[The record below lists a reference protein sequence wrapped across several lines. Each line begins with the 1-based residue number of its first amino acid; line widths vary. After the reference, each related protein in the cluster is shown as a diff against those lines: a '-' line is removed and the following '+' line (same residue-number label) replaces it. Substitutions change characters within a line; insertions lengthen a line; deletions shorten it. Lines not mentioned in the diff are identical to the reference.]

1 MGITGALKIAHLA
14 EALGLDC
21 EIHASGPAHRHL
33 MAAMRNT
40 NFYEVALVGPDCP
53 NAMPP
58 VYRCGYT
65 DQLDCVDADGSVPV
79 PTGPGLGVDYDWDWI
94 AANRT
99 ALARLRSLRRPGN
112 RLTRSLRFTLR
123 GPSDCAASHF
133 APQGDSMHQCSTP
146 ENCLLQP
153 SPRPCLPRSLSS
165 RPARRQP
172 PRCASATPT
181 TTARSPPTCSRSS
194 PTTSPSAPRAK
205 SRSRCY
211 PAEQLGK
218 EGDLIQQVK
227 SGALDISAPSM
238 PSLSGLV
245 PALEIASAPFLWTDW
260 AQAEK
265 IITGPAFQPQ
275 FDELRDKHNVLM
287 LSKIW
292 YWGWRNLT
300 TGRKPS
306 TSPKTLPG
314 LKIRVPESPVWV
326 EMIRAMGGAPTP
338 IPFGE
343 VYTALQQKTVDGQEN
358 PIPTIYSR
366 KFYEVQAHL
375 SMTRHMLQNNTMII
389 NKRSFEQA
397 VAGTAEGAAGGS
409 GGSVGEELE
418 AAAGTRDEHARG
430 DPQER
435 QDRDRRQ
442 ARPRRLRRQDGAR
455 AAEAGGALGSGAT

>member
-1 MGITGALKIAHLA
+1 MHRLTT
-14 EALGLDC
+14 
-21 EIHASGPAHRHL
+21 RHL
-33 MAAMRNT
+33 LAVTLAASAFAAMA
-40 NFYEVALVGPDCP
+40 VAPST
-53 NAMPP
+53 A
-58 VYRCGYT
+58 T
-65 DQLDCVDADGSVPV
+65 
-79 PTGPGLGVDYDWDWI
+79 
-94 AANRT
+94 AAT
-99 ALARLRSLRRPGN
+99 
-112 RLTRSLRFTLR
+112 TLRFGHANNNGEIATDLFQE
-123 GPSDCAASHF
+123 F
-133 APQGDSMHQCSTP
+133 ADNVT
-146 ENCLLQP
+146 
-153 SPRPCLPRSLSS
+153 RRSKGEV
-165 RPARRQP
+165 
-172 PRCASATPT
+172 TI
-181 TTARSPPTCSRSS
+181 
-194 PTTSPSAPRAK
+194 K
-205 SRSRCY
+205 VF

-265 IITGPAFQPQ
+265 VITGAAFQPQ

-300 TGRKPS
+300 TAPHAVNKPED
-306 TSPKTLPG
+306 LAG

-389 NKRSFEQA
+389 NKRSYDKLSPDLQKLLLE
-397 VAGTAEGAAGGS
+397 
-409 GGSVGEELE
+409 E
-418 AAAGTRDEHARG
+418 AAAASVKNSKLQ
-430 DPQER
+430 QER
-435 QDRDRRQ
+435 ETSMLEEIRKSGKTAIVDKPD
-442 ARPRRLRRQDGAR
+442 R
-455 AAEAGGALGSGAT
+455 AAFAAKMAPALQRLESRWGAANLQRVRAAVEATATRQ

>member
-1 MGITGALKIAHLA
+1 MHHFRIRRLLA
-14 EALGLDC
+14 A
-21 EIHASGPAHRHL
+21 
-33 MAAMRNT
+33 T
-40 NFYEVALVGPDCP
+40 
-53 NAMPP
+53 
-58 VYRCGYT
+58 
-65 DQLDCVDADGSVPV
+65 
-79 PTGPGLGVDYDWDWI
+79 I
-94 AANRT
+94 AA
-99 ALARLRSLRRPGN
+99 AGLAAVSGTP
-112 RLTRSLRFTLR
+112 TSASAATTLRFGHANNNGEIATDLFQE
-123 GPSDCAASHF
+123 F
-133 APQGDSMHQCSTP
+133 ADNVT
-146 ENCLLQP
+146 
-153 SPRPCLPRSLSS
+153 
-165 RPARRQP
+165 RRTKGEVTVKVFP
-172 PRCASATPT
+172 G
-181 TTARSPPTCSRSS
+181 
-194 PTTSPSAPRAK
+194 
-205 SRSRCY
+205 
-211 PAEQLGK
+211 EQLGK

-300 TGRKPS
+300 TGTRAVNKPEDLS
-306 TSPKTLPG
+306 G
-314 LKIRVPESPVWV
+314 MKIRVPESPVWV

-389 NKRSFEQA
+389 NQRSFDKVSPEHQK
-397 VAGTAEGAAGGS
+397 VLLE
-409 GGSVGEELE
+409 E
-418 AAAGTRDEHARG
+418 AAAASVKNSKLQ
-430 DPQER
+430 QER
-435 QDRDRRQ
+435 ETSMLEEIRKSGKTAIVDKPD
-442 ARPRRLRRQDGAR
+442 R
-455 AAEAGGALGSGAT
+455 AAFAAKMAPAMQKLEARWGAAHLQRVRAAVDASGGKQ

>member
-1 MGITGALKIAHLA
+1 MHHFRIRRLLAATIAAAGLA
-14 EALGLDC
+14 VV
-21 EIHASGPAHRHL
+21 SG
-33 MAAMRNT
+33 
-40 NFYEVALVGPDCP
+40 
-53 NAMPP
+53 
-58 VYRCGYT
+58 
-65 DQLDCVDADGSVPV
+65 V
-79 PTGPGLGVDYDWDWI
+79 PTSAS
-94 AANRT
+94 AAT
-99 ALARLRSLRRPGN
+99 
-112 RLTRSLRFTLR
+112 TLRFGHANNNGEIATDLFQE
-123 GPSDCAASHF
+123 F
-133 APQGDSMHQCSTP
+133 ADNVTRRTKGDVTVKVFP
-146 ENCLLQP
+146 G
-153 SPRPCLPRSLSS
+153 
-165 RPARRQP
+165 
-172 PRCASATPT
+172 
-181 TTARSPPTCSRSS
+181 
-194 PTTSPSAPRAK
+194 
-205 SRSRCY
+205 
-211 PAEQLGK
+211 EQLGK

-300 TGRKPS
+300 TGTKAVNKPEDLS
-306 TSPKTLPG
+306 G
-314 LKIRVPESPVWV
+314 MKIRVPESPVWV

-389 NKRSFEQA
+389 NQRSFDKVSPEHQK
-397 VAGTAEGAAGGS
+397 VLLE
-409 GGSVGEELE
+409 E
-418 AAAGTRDEHARG
+418 AAAASVKNSKLQ
-430 DPQER
+430 QER
-435 QDRDRRQ
+435 ETSMLEEIRKSGKTAIVDKPD
-442 ARPRRLRRQDGAR
+442 R
-455 AAEAGGALGSGAT
+455 AAFAAKMAPAMQKLEARWGAAHLQRVRAAVDASGGKQ

>member
-1 MGITGALKIAHLA
+1 MYRFNSSKLLVATLA
-14 EALGLDC
+14 
-21 EIHASGPAHRHL
+21 
-33 MAAMRNT
+33 T
-40 NFYEVALVGPDCP
+40 
-53 NAMPP
+53 
-58 VYRCGYT
+58 
-65 DQLDCVDADGSVPV
+65 SVF
-79 PTGPGLGVDYDWDWI
+79 
-94 AANRT
+94 A
-99 ALARLRSLRRPGN
+99 ALAVVSASASAA
-112 RLTRSLRFTLR
+112 TTLRFGHANNNGEIATDLFQE
-123 GPSDCAASHF
+123 F
-133 APQGDSMHQCSTP
+133 ADKVTKRTKGEVTI
-146 ENCLLQP
+146 
-153 SPRPCLPRSLSS
+153 
-165 RPARRQP
+165 
-172 PRCASATPT
+172 
-181 TTARSPPTCSRSS
+181 
-194 PTTSPSAPRAK
+194 K
-205 SRSRCY
+205 VF

-238 PSLSGLV
+238 PSLSSLV

-265 IITGPAFQPQ
+265 VITGPAFQPQ

-300 TGRKPS
+300 TGPHAVSKPED
-306 TSPKTLPG
+306 LQG

-389 NKRSFEQA
+389 NKRSYDKLKP
-397 VAGTAEGAAGGS
+397 
-409 GGSVGEELE
+409 ELQKVLMEE
-418 AAAGTRDEHARG
+418 AAAASAKNSKLQ
-430 DPQER
+430 QER
-435 QDRDRRQ
+435 ETSMLEEIRKSGKTAIVDKPD
-442 ARPRRLRRQDGAR
+442 R
-455 AAEAGGALGSGAT
+455 AAFAGKMGPALKNLESRWGAANLQRVRAAVDASGGKQ

>member
-1 MGITGALKIAHLA
+1 MHRFNTRKLLASTLAASVFAALSLAATGA
-14 EALGLDC
+14 
-21 EIHASGPAHRHL
+21 S
-33 MAAMRNT
+33 AAT
-40 NFYEVALVGPDCP
+40 
-53 NAMPP
+53 
-58 VYRCGYT
+58 T
-65 DQLDCVDADGSVPV
+65 
-79 PTGPGLGVDYDWDWI
+79 
-94 AANRT
+94 
-99 ALARLRSLRRPGN
+99 
-112 RLTRSLRFTLR
+112 LRFGHANNNGEIATDLFQE
-123 GPSDCAASHF
+123 F
-133 APQGDSMHQCSTP
+133 ADNVTKRTKGEVTV
-146 ENCLLQP
+146 
-153 SPRPCLPRSLSS
+153 
-165 RPARRQP
+165 
-172 PRCASATPT
+172 
-181 TTARSPPTCSRSS
+181 
-194 PTTSPSAPRAK
+194 K
-205 SRSRCY
+205 VF

-265 IITGPAFQPQ
+265 VITGPAFQPQ
-275 FDELRDKHNVLM
+275 FDELKDKHNILM

-300 TGRKPS
+300 TGPQAVSKPEDLS
-306 TSPKTLPG
+306 G

-389 NKRSFEQA
+389 NKRSFDKLTPEFQK
-397 VAGTAEGAAGGS
+397 VVLE
-409 GGSVGEELE
+409 E
-418 AAAGTRDEHARG
+418 AAAASKKNTE
-430 DPQER
+430 Q
-435 QDRDRRQ
+435 QQ
-442 ARPRRLRRQDGAR
+442 ARESSMLEEIRKSGKTAIVDNPDR
-455 AAEAGGALGSGAT
+455 AAFAAKMGPAMQRLESRWGQANLQRVRAAVDASGKQ